1 MIDVSDV
8 VCDPDFAEPF
18 SVYRTTGGFDEG
30 GWQKTPVGALLTV
43 AIDAAHKG
51 AGYSVNDALTIV
63 QTGGSGATVRVL
75 SVDEDGAV
83 ETVQIIT
90 AGSGYDPDAPSST
103 SVTPSGGTGAKIVFT
118 VTPANPQV
126 IPAYGTVTVLNEKEL
141 SVVPEGDRI
150 KGAMAFY
157 TTEPMYLTGSA
168 EANISDQILW
178 KGEMYKVVNIAP
190 WGSFGFNRAVGVRM
204 SGD

>member
-1 MIDVSDV
+1 MIDMSSIVTS
-8 VCDPDFAEPF
+8 PIFAEAF
-18 SVYRTTGGFDEG
+18 SIYRTTGGFDEG
-30 GWQKTPVGALLTV
+30 GWVKTPVGALLT
-43 AIDAAHKG
+43 AEIDEDNKG
-51 AGYSVNDALTIV
+51 SGYSADDVLTIV
-63 QTGGSGATVRVL
+63 QTGGAGATAKVL
-75 SVDEDGAV
+75 TVDEAGAV
-83 ETVQIIT
+83 QTVELIT

-103 SVTPSGGTGAKIVFT
+103 SVTPSGGTGAKVVFT
-118 VTPANPQV
+118 VTPANPQS

-168 EANISDQILW
+168 GANISDQILW

>member
-1 MIDVSDV
+1 MIDLSSIVTS
-8 VCDPDFAEPF
+8 PIFAEPI
-18 SVYRTTGGFDEG
+18 SIYRTTGGFDEG
-30 GWQKTPVGALLTV
+30 GWQKTPVGALLTAAV
-43 AIDAAHKG
+43 DAAHKG
-51 AGYSVNDALTIV
+51 EDYSVNDVLTIV
-63 QTGGSGATVRVL
+63 QTGGSGATATVL
-75 SVDEDGAV
+75 TVDEDGAV
-83 ETVQIIT
+83 ETVEIIT

-103 SVTPSGGTGAKIVFT
+103 SVTPSGGTGATIVFT
-118 VTPANPQV
+118 VTPANPEG
-126 IPAYGTVTVLNEKEL
+126 ISASGTVTVLNEKEL

-157 TTEPMYLTGSA
+157 TPTTLYLTSME
-168 EANISDQILW
+168 EANVSDQILW